1 MQGVFLNFE
10 KEKEIKLRVN
20 DLFSEMKNLKYL
32 KIWNGNFS
40 GNTKYLSNEL
50 VLLEWHE
57 CPLNSLTSGFESDR
71 LVELKMH
78 SSCIKQLWTGEKVRS
93 QLVFWMYILEY
104 NLKLRILLDST
115 SLSEETLLP
124 FLSYIP

>member
-10 KEKEIKLRVN
+10 KEQEIRVN
-20 DLFSEMKNLKYL
+20 DPFSEMKKLKYL

-50 VLLEWHE
+50 ALLEWHA
-57 CPLNSLTSGFESDR
+57 CPLNSLPSGFESDK
-71 LVELKMH
+71 LVELKLH

-104 NLKLRILLDST
+104 NLKLRILLEST

-124 FLSYIP
+124 FLGCIP